1 MSKSKEQR
9 RRDKIRKHEQHSKQ
23 LTLNSIAY
31 GNNFQKKI
39 EEITARKTILINCV
53 SPETKED
60 ELMLRVDFS
69 LLPSSASFSKV
80 KLDLFFE
87 GQILLSVPL
96 GILHSQLLGDSLV
109 YPAVLE
115 MAGIAA
121 GKYKVKVEMYEPW
134 SDCEKLHAT
143 SLEILIE
150 HVPFNR
156 KARLVKIP
164 TVRSVTGSDLTV
176 VSSSAKTIYEDLE
189 RDSKKES
196 ESKRD
201 EW

>member
-39 EEITARKTILINCV
+39 EEIAARKTILINCV

-69 LLPSSASFSKV
+69 LLPSSASFSNV
-80 KLDLFFE
+80 NLDLFFE
-87 GQILLSVPL
+87 GQILLSVPI

-121 GKYKVKVEMYEPW
+121 GKYKVKVETYEPW
-134 SDCEKLHAT
+134 SDCEKLHVT

-164 TVRSVTGSDLTV
+164 TVRSVAGSDLTV